1 MKEKEKIIKKLKE
14 YNKITLTSIC
24 REKGIRSEN
33 LIKGSTTLDNMII
46 VKNELQKRIL
56 KWLSEDE

>member
-1 MKEKEKIIKKLKE
+1 MKEKEKIIKKFKE
-14 YNKITLTSIC
+14 FNKITLTSIC
-24 REKGIRSEN
+24 KEKGIRTEN
-33 LIKGSTTLDNMII
+33 LVRGSTTIDNMII